1 MCHDRGYLVTQ
12 HELDQSLE
20 EFKEEF
26 GDKPSMRK
34 PGRQDLTILVAHND
48 DPTDQMFVFFPGIVF
63 SRPDFLMWDNYLKN
77 SSDGRVERASVLGAV
92 YLGLIPSRAK
102 PMTLK
107 LVFTASLL
115 GSWHS
120 ALKGQCGENVE
131 KNKLYLLC
139 RWERHLAG
147 FHHVGVVNRWL
158 AIPKRAR
165 IAH

>member
-1 MCHDRGYLVTQ
+1 
-12 HELDQSLE
+12 
-20 EFKEEF
+20 
-26 GDKPSMRK
+26 MRK

-120 ALKGQCGENVE
+120 ALKGQCGE
-131 KNKLYLLC
+131 KQTLLVVPLGKALSGIPPC
-139 RWERHLAG
+139 WCGKQMAG
-147 FHHVGVVNRWL
+147 NS
-158 AIPKRAR
+158 
-165 IAH
+165 